1 MFEKGTIVLV
11 PFPFT
16 DLSAHKVRP
25 AVIVSSFSG
34 GGDVIVA
41 FISSRLHQ
49 KLHPMEVLIEQA
61 DPAFANT
68 GLKCDSLIKVDKL
81 ATLDKKIILGE
92 LGLIDTNVEREVA
105 KKLRRLFGL

>member
-34 GGDVIVA
+34 GNDVIVA
-41 FISSRLHQ
+41 FISSRLNR
-49 KLHPMEVLIEQA
+49 KLYPMEVFIDQA
-61 DPAFANT
+61 DPAFSNT

-81 ATLDKKIILGE
+81 ATLDKRIILGE
-92 LGLIDTNVEREVA
+92 LGAIDRTTMQEVG
-105 KKLRRLFGL
+105 KRIRRLFGL